1 MSQPFTMRVE
11 LGKVREFARA
21 TRSRQ
26 PEHYNAS
33 SGVSPVTFL
42 VSSAFWEDP
51 DSSPV
56 RGKIDLARALHGSQE
71 FVFHGE
77 PPAVGAVLSG
87 QMRIGN
93 QYTKDGNR
101 GGTMTFTE
109 VITEFTDEEGRLIAE
124 MTSTLIETSRAA
136 ASS

>member
-1 MSQPFTMRVE
+1 MRVE

-26 PEHYNAS
+26 PEHYNESA
-33 SGVSPVTFL
+33 GVSPVTFL
-42 VSSAFWEDP
+42 VSSALWEEP

-56 RGKIDLARALHGSQE
+56 RGKIDLARVLHGSQE
-71 FVFHGE
+71 FVFHGQ
-77 PPAVGAVLSG
+77 PPAVGAVLSA
-87 QMRIGN
+87 QMRLGN
-93 QYTKDGNR
+93 QYAKDGKR

-109 VITEFTDEEGRLIAE
+109 VITEFIDEDGTLVAE
-124 MTSTLIETSRAA
+124 MTSTLIETSRPA